1 MASELKLCPFCG
13 KPPKIRRNR
22 NDGLYIFC
30 SFDGCDIQP
39 AIEAFGP
46 EKDEEIV
53 DSWNQR
59 VPDAGLV
66 DALKPFAFFAKQW
79 KANPILNHPD
89 ALYSIHNGE
98 QGAQFRLSD
107 CIAARAALRAVGVS
121 HE

>member
-1 MASELKLCPFCG
+1 MASDLKLCPFCG

-59 VPDAGLV
+59 VPNAGLV
-66 DALKPFAFFAKQW
+66 EALKWTRDQIAQVPFTKSLEEE
-79 KANPILNHPD
+79 I
-89 ALYSIHNGE
+89 
-98 QGAQFRLSD
+98 FRHT
-107 CIAARAALRAVGVS
+107 RAALRAVGVS

>member
-1 MASELKLCPFCG
+1 MAGELKACPFCG
-13 KPPKIRRNR
+13 KPPKTRRNR

-30 SFDGCDIQP
+30 SFDGCDAQP

-66 DALKPFAFFAKQW
+66 DALKKTR
-79 KANPILNHPD
+79 NVM
-89 ALYSIHNGE
+89 
-98 QGAQFRLSD
+98 
-107 CIAARAALRAVGVS
+107 IAAMLEFGGKPGPVYMSTLSEAGAALRSAGV
-121 HE
+121 EP